1 MPSKNESGQMPLET
15 KGAAKSGTEIRQ
27 KQLPENAAKSE
38 PTRDKGNS
46 GASLPGPAPSKP
58 LPPSKPPPK
67 RSRTILLV
75 LAAIGLFFAVWWTA
89 DQFFAYTDD
98 AYATSDV
105 VAVAPEVTGPIVAV
119 HVHDN
124 QLLKAGTLLIS
135 IDPTPFKI
143 ELDQSRAQLAQA
155 QAQLLVDKAQL
166 AAAQASLTSAQAELQ
181 LAQVQL
187 RRMQTLNRERVT
199 DQQSLDVQ
207 TAREREAAARFD
219 LTEADV
225 NRAENTLQLHQAA
238 VQAAQAAV
246 AMAEWRL
253 EKTEIRAPA
262 DGPISNLTVRPGDM
276 AVVHQPLLTIVDANA
291 WRIEANYKER
301 FLHHFKPGKTAW
313 VWLDAFPGH
322 WYRAK
327 IQGMSH
333 AIGRGETAPGLVP
346 YVAPTVDW
354 IRLTRRIPV
363 RIQIEDPPAKMN
375 LFMGSD
381 ARVFVFY

>member
-1 MPSKNESGQMPLET
+1 M
-15 KGAAKSGTEIRQ
+15 
-27 KQLPENAAKSE
+27 
-38 PTRDKGNS
+38 
-46 GASLPGPAPSKP
+46 
-58 LPPSKPPPK
+58 
-67 RSRTILLV
+67 
-75 LAAIGLFFAVWWTA
+75 
-89 DQFFAYTDD
+89 
-98 AYATSDV
+98 
-105 VAVAPEVTGPIVAV
+105 
-119 HVHDN
+119 
-124 QLLKAGTLLIS
+124 
-135 IDPTPFKI
+135 
-143 ELDQSRAQLAQA
+143 AQT

-187 RRMQTLNRERVT
+187 RRMQTLNRENVT

-219 LTEADV
+219 LTQADV

-253 EKTEIRAPA
+253 GKTEIRAPA

-276 AVVHQPLLTIVDANA
+276 AVVHRPLLTIVDANA
-291 WRIEANYKER
+291 WRVEANYKER

-322 WYRAK
+322 RYRAK

-333 AIGRGETAPGLVP
+333 AIRREETAPGLVP

>member
-1 MPSKNESGQMPLET
+1 MESPQKRLHET
-15 KGAAKSGTEIRQ
+15 PAT
-27 KQLPENAAKSE
+27 SE
-38 PTRDKGNS
+38 QSRDKGNS
-46 GASLPGPAPSKP
+46 GAPPASPAPSTPPWPSKL
-58 LPPSKPPPK
+58 LPPTKPPPK

-98 AYATSDV
+98 AYVTSDA
-105 VAVAPEVTGPIVAV
+105 VAVAPEVTGPIVTV
-119 HVHDN
+119 HVRDN

-135 IDPTPFKI
+135 IDPTPFQI
-143 ELDQSRAQLAQA
+143 ELDQNRAQLAQA
-155 QAQLLVDKAQL
+155 QAQLPVDKAQL
-166 AAAQASLTSAQAELQ
+166 AAAQASLTSARADLQ

-187 RRMQTLNRERVT
+187 RRMQTLNRENVT

-207 TAREREAAARFD
+207 TARERESAARFD
-219 LTEADV
+219 GTQADV
-225 NRAENTLQLHQAA
+225 NRAENTLVFHEAS
-238 VQAAQAAV
+238 VQVAQAAV

-253 EKTEIRAPA
+253 EKTQVRAPA

-276 AVVHQPLLTIVDANA
+276 AVAHQPLLTIVDANA
-291 WRIEANYKER
+291 WRVEANYKER
-301 FLHHFKPGKTAW
+301 FLHHFRPGKTAW

-322 WYRAK
+322 WYRAE

-333 AIGRGETAPGLVP
+333 AISRDETTPGLVP
-346 YVAPTVDW
+346 YVSPTVDW

-363 RIQIEDPPAKMN
+363 RIQIQDPPPNMH

-381 ARVFVFY
+381 ARVFVFF